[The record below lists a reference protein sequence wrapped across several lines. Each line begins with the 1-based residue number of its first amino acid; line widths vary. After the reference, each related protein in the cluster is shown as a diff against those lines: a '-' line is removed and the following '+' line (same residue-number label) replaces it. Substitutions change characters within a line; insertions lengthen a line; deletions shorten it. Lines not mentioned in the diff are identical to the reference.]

1 MCVCANDGGVAREKQ
16 GSLLAALQSAGF
28 VFYREGQKV
37 LTCIFLSWEAIM
49 ILRECTKPTLSARCQ
64 SIKQQCFFEM
74 NQYFEIQVFGPEI
87 STYFT
92 DPYTFLHFEVEAENW
107 DFYIFPLGQSDIR
120 AIKLDWKSNR
130 LTSQS
135 STSSSSSD
143 DDDSSTS

>member
-37 LTCIFLSWEAIM
+37 LTRVFLSWEAMM

-74 NQYFEIQVFGPEI
+74 NQYFKIQVFGPEI

-92 DPYTFLHFEVEAENW
+92 DPYTFLHFEVKAKN
-107 DFYIFPLGQSDIR
+107 GM
-120 AIKLDWKSNR
+120 N
-130 LTSQS
+130 
-135 STSSSSSD
+135 
-143 DDDSSTS
+143 